1 MTLFLLLLA
10 ILPVILLL
18 FFIYAKDSYEKE
30 PLPLLV
36 GLFFLGVGSAIPA
49 VLLEQLLESVID
61 PMFGVPRNAPT
72 YAYYF
77 IMAFIGVAIVE
88 EFVKFM
94 AAFFI
99 TWNHPAFNFK
109 FDGIVYCFYSSMGF
123 ALIENIL
130 YIFGQS
136 SGGLKMAIGRAL
148 LAIPAHGMFSVFMGY
163 YYGEAK
169 YNKVIGNKDGVTKN
183 ILRGFFTAAALHGFY
198 DFCLFTQKILFIVIF
213 LAFVIVADIITIRK
227 ILLASKKNTAIYNM
241 PVYQQYWVYPAPG
254 YGAPGLMNPAY
265 AQGAPAYGQPPMGQ
279 PAYGQAPNAYGQ
291 PPMGQPGYGAA
302 PMNQAPYAQGA
313 PAYIAAPMGQQQA
326 YSSAQPQGAPGAYN
340 QAPYA
345 QASGT
350 SSQAPT
356 APQAAY
362 GQAPA
367 AAPMNQAPAGQAPNQ
382 APAYGQAASVQSA
395 YDQNAQPAIPQPE
408 ETTSILRR
416 EAPRMIYCPNCH
428 NICNFNSFFC
438 GKCSSPIH
446 SYGQQ
451 A

>member
-279 PAYGQAPNAYGQ
+279 PAYGQCSYGSTAGLQ
-291 PPMGQPGYGAA
+291 L
-302 PMNQAPYAQGA
+302 
-313 PAYIAAPMGQQQA
+313 
-326 YSSAQPQGAPGAYN
+326 SSASGCSGCLQSGSIRTGIRYIFTGTYCTTGSIWTGSCRCSYEPGSCRTGSK
-340 QAPYA
+340 
-345 QASGT
+345 SGT
-350 SSQAPT
+350 SLWSGSFSTECLRSERT
-356 APQAAY
+356 ACY
-362 GQAPA
+362 TT
-367 AAPMNQAPAGQAPNQ
+367 AGRDNLDP
-382 APAYGQAASVQSA
+382 PS
-395 YDQNAQPAIPQPE
+395 
-408 ETTSILRR
+408 
-416 EAPRMIYCPNCH
+416 
-428 NICNFNSFFC
+428 
-438 GKCSSPIH
+438 
-446 SYGQQ
+446 
-451 A
+451 

>member
-49 VLLEQLLESVID
+49 VLLELLLESVID
-61 PMFGVPRNAPT
+61 PMFGVPKNAPT

-88 EFVKFM
+88 EF
-94 AAFFI
+94 
-99 TWNHPAFNFK
+99 
-109 FDGIVYCFYSSMGF
+109 

-136 SGGLKMAIGRAL
+136 NGGFKMAIGRAL

-313 PAYIAAPMGQQQA
+313 PAYSAAPMCQPA

-340 QAPYA
+340 HAPYA
-345 QASGT
+345 QVSGT